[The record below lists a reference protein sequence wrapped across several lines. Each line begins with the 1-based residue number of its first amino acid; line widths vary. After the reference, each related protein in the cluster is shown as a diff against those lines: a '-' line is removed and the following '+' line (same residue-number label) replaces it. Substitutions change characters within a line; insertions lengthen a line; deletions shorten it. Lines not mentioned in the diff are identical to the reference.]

1 MCVQLKVVR
10 LYVGTFF
17 TSLDMQGASISILPL
32 DSRRLDWLD
41 APTQVL
47 FGCLPVCSPSL
58 VPANHAGCAGNILL
72 PCPLH

>member
-1 MCVQLKVVR
+1 MQLKVVR

-47 FGCLPVCSPSL
+47 LACLPLCSLSL
-58 VPANHAGCAGNILL
+58 LPASHAACSANIAL
-72 PCPLH
+72 PCPSH